1 VLYNIH
7 RLVLGELNQIGSGSY
22 HYSDGPA
29 VSVIM
34 MLLNGS
40 PREKMI
46 KVADLSKS
54 AIKKII
60 RAINSYG
67 ADGLVAR
74 RLPGN
79 GYLIGWNGIPP

>member
-1 VLYNIH
+1 M
-7 RLVLGELNQIGSGSY
+7 
-22 HYSDGPA
+22 
-29 VSVIM
+29 SVIM
-34 MLLNGS
+34 MLLKGS
-40 PREKMI
+40 PRKKMI

-60 RAINSYG
+60 RAFNAYS

-79 GYLIGWNGIPP
+79 VYLIGWNGIPS